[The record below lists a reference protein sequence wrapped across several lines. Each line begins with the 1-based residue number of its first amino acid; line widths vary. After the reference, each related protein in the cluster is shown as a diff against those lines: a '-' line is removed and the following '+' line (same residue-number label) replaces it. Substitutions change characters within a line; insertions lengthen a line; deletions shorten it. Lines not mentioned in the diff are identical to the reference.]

1 MCTRRDRLMNVN
13 YLPHRIAYNWSLIT
27 HCLLAE
33 SQSAHGQQ
41 AVSCLL
47 GLGSERE
54 KETLETYLPNSEDV
68 GTELFCRVTL
78 AQVKLEFGDR
88 EGALKA
94 LEGAPE
100 EVTGLT
106 ARVYLDALKAMKKK
120 LQETG
125 GTTIEGGQHDED
137 QNESV
142 FGECVANRRS
152 HGDSGLVGAFS
163 PACGA
168 VRVPRSPA
176 PRGSDRLRE
185 LCHVPGAAG
194 CERAA
199 GGGSEHR

>member
-1 MCTRRDRLMNVN
+1 MQDTVTR
-13 YLPHRIAYNWSLIT
+13 
-27 HCLLAE
+27 LLALLRE
-33 SQSAHGQQ
+33 HEKDSA
-41 AVSCLL
+41 L
-47 GLGSERE
+47 GDSPKNLV
-54 KETLETYLPNSEDV
+54 ETYLPRSKDA
-68 GTELFCRVTL
+68 GTQMACRVIL
-78 AQVKLEFGDR
+78 AQVREEMGDR
-88 EGALKA
+88 AGALKA

-106 ARVYLDALKAMKKK
+106 ARVYLDALKAMQKK

-125 GTTIEGGQHDED
+125 ETTPERGQHDED